1 VAVQLQ
7 RSLEQTYHFNRQ
19 LLDCHASLAMTNSQS
34 SLRGACA
41 LSPSLRGAC
50 DVAVQLRRLLEQ
62 ACQINRKWQ
71 HRRNKLS
78 DQVSLLTLM
87 VGNLLE
93 KSLALAAILT
103 ATWRAT
109 AL

>member
-1 VAVQLQ
+1 LYPDNKANDINEYLSFIQYSGWGLSAPHQVLQ
-7 RSLEQTYHFNRQ
+7 VSPLTCGQVFLQT
-19 LLDCHASLAMTNSQS
+19 C
-34 SLRGACA
+34 G
-41 LSPSLRGAC
+41 
-50 DVAVQLRRLLEQ
+50 
-62 ACQINRKWQ
+62 
-71 HRRNKLS
+71 
-78 DQVSLLTLM
+78 QVSLLTLM

>member
-1 VAVQLQ
+1 MFFWAIRIVCAEFKQTSVTGSPQQVKAALKAGGLVA
-7 RSLEQTYHFNRQ
+7 
-19 LLDCHASLAMTNSQS
+19 
-34 SLRGACA
+34 
-41 LSPSLRGAC
+41 
-50 DVAVQLRRLLEQ
+50 
-62 ACQINRKWQ
+62 
-71 HRRNKLS
+71 
-78 DQVSLLTLM
+78 QVSLLTLM

>member
-1 VAVQLQ
+1 MNPASQRLGLCKKPVESNRLAFCFQIDQRHGFFAFQLNLCWVCSAV
-7 RSLEQTYHFNRQ
+7 N
-19 LLDCHASLAMTNSQS
+19 
-34 SLRGACA
+34 
-41 LSPSLRGAC
+41 
-50 DVAVQLRRLLEQ
+50 
-62 ACQINRKWQ
+62 
-71 HRRNKLS
+71 
-78 DQVSLLTLM
+78 QVSLLTLM

>member
-1 VAVQLQ
+1 MITMNTFNFYISKT
-7 RSLEQTYHFNRQ
+7 SLNTQYARPTQPVSR
-19 LLDCHASLAMTNSQS
+19 A
-34 SLRGACA
+34 G
-41 LSPSLRGAC
+41 
-50 DVAVQLRRLLEQ
+50 RLET
-62 ACQINRKWQ
+62 
-71 HRRNKLS
+71 
-78 DQVSLLTLM
+78 QVSLLTLM

>member
-1 VAVQLQ
+1 MNTYNFYFKTTQEAQGSGITQ
-7 RSLEQTYHFNRQ
+7 RKGWVGRVE
-19 LLDCHASLAMTNSQS
+19 
-34 SLRGACA
+34 G
-41 LSPSLRGAC
+41 
-50 DVAVQLRRLLEQ
+50 
-62 ACQINRKWQ
+62 
-71 HRRNKLS
+71 
-78 DQVSLLTLM
+78 QVSLLTLM

>member
-1 VAVQLQ
+1 MITTNTFNLYFNKIPRYSGLPAHPANDR
-7 RSLEQTYHFNRQ
+7 RSGGLE
-19 LLDCHASLAMTNSQS
+19 A
-34 SLRGACA
+34 
-41 LSPSLRGAC
+41 
-50 DVAVQLRRLLEQ
+50 
-62 ACQINRKWQ
+62 
-71 HRRNKLS
+71 
-78 DQVSLLTLM
+78 QVSLLTLM

>member
-1 VAVQLQ
+1 MISMNTKWYL
-7 RSLEQTYHFNRQ
+7 RFNNAIISKSAATLKKSKNQ
-19 LLDCHASLAMTNSQS
+19 ISA
-34 SLRGACA
+34 GAA
-41 LSPSLRGAC
+41 L
-50 DVAVQLRRLLEQ
+50 
-62 ACQINRKWQ
+62 
-71 HRRNKLS
+71 

-93 KSLALAAILT
+93 KSWAVAAILT

>member
-1 VAVQLQ
+1 MITTNTYNLYTANTPKNSEGTAHPADG
-7 RSLEQTYHFNRQ
+7 RAGRLE
-19 LLDCHASLAMTNSQS
+19 A
-34 SLRGACA
+34 
-41 LSPSLRGAC
+41 
-50 DVAVQLRRLLEQ
+50 
-62 ACQINRKWQ
+62 
-71 HRRNKLS
+71 
-78 DQVSLLTLM
+78 QVSLLTLM

>member
-1 VAVQLQ
+1 MYKVNDINEYLKSLSIGFAVIVTGQAGQ
-7 RSLEQTYHFNRQ
+7 G
-19 LLDCHASLAMTNSQS
+19 
-34 SLRGACA
+34 LRG
-41 LSPSLRGAC
+41 GA
-50 DVAVQLRRLLEQ
+50 
-62 ACQINRKWQ
+62 
-71 HRRNKLS
+71 
-78 DQVSLLTLM
+78 QVSLLTLM

>member
-1 VAVQLQ
+1 MAAAVDGLP
-7 RSLEQTYHFNRQ
+7 
-19 LLDCHASLAMTNSQS
+19 
-34 SLRGACA
+34 G
-41 LSPSLRGAC
+41 
-50 DVAVQLRRLLEQ
+50 V
-62 ACQINRKWQ
+62 
-71 HRRNKLS
+71 
-78 DQVSLLTLM
+78 QVSLLTLM

>member
-1 VAVQLQ
+1 MGLR
-7 RSLEQTYHFNRQ
+7 RSKKTSDLKVPTYKALSVGRWQ
-19 LLDCHASLAMTNSQS
+19 QS
-34 SLRGACA
+34 RLRACA
-41 LSPSLRGAC
+41 EAL
-50 DVAVQLRRLLEQ
+50 
-62 ACQINRKWQ
+62 N
-71 HRRNKLS
+71 
-78 DQVSLLTLM
+78 QVSLLTLM

>member
-1 VAVQLQ
+1 MESIHFVLRYTKQMITMN
-7 RSLEQTYHFNRQ
+7 TYFLIQKN
-19 LLDCHASLAMTNSQS
+19 ASEKTFAP
-34 SLRGACA
+34 A
-41 LSPSLRGAC
+41 PSGQP
-50 DVAVQLRRLLEQ
+50 VV
-62 ACQINRKWQ
+62 
-71 HRRNKLS
+71 
-78 DQVSLLTLM
+78 QVSLLTLM